1 LKTLPIF
8 DCRLPIGRM
17 MQVEQ
22 RNELMAYVDERR
34 VAFNQQSTINNRQSA
49 IGKETWIA
57 FSKIFNT
64 RFDR

>member
-1 LKTLPIF
+1 
-8 DCRLPIGRM
+8 M

-34 VAFNQQSTINNRQSA
+34 VAFNQQSTINNEQSA